1 MGEFSPSLSAA
12 KLTPFLSVRRGRQ
25 AVEFYKAAFGA
36 RELFRFDAEDGTVVA
51 QLAVGQSDFWLSDE
65 SPQFKNF
72 SPESLGGGTMHIVIV
87 VDDPHAVY
95 DRAISAGATVEC
107 PVRDEP
113 YGWRIGKLRDPF
125 GHAWE
130 IGKSLKEP
138 KAP

>member
-1 MGEFSPSLSAA
+1 MNEFSPSLATA
-12 KLTPFLSVRRGRQ
+12 KLTPFLSVRRGKQ

-36 RELFRFDAEDGTVVA
+36 RELFRFDADDGTVVA
-51 QLAVGQSDFWLSDE
+51 QLAIGQSDFWLSDE
-65 SPQFKNF
+65 SPQYKNF
-72 SPESLGGGTMHIVIV
+72 SPETLGGGTMHIVII

-95 DRAISAGATVEC
+95 DRAISAGATIEC

-130 IGKSLKEP
+130 IAKLLKE
-138 KAP
+138 

>member
-1 MGEFSPSLSAA
+1 VQDLSPSLKTA
-12 KLTPFLSVRRGRQ
+12 KLSPFLSLRRGR
-25 AVEFYKAAFGA
+25 AAMEFYKQAFGA

-65 SPQFKNF
+65 SPQHKNF
-72 SPESLGGGTMHIVIV
+72 SPETLGGGTMHIVIL
-87 VDDPHAVY
+87 VDDPDAVY
-95 DRAISAGATVEC
+95 DRAIAAGATAEC

-130 IGKSLKEP
+130 IGKLLK
-138 KAP
+138 